1 MPTNPLNDLKKHLY
15 QFGKQHKIG
24 SIQADSV
31 LYILL
36 TKYDEPTE
44 ILRSVDI
51 ENVEKLAGKL
61 LDVIKANTERSED
74 SEIGSTT
81 LDVLKSASE
90 YTGNVLAITDLHFLS
105 ATFATFV
112 KHHDYRST
120 KAIEDILCVPL
131 DSVAMD
137 LDKLITG
144 KKVENKEA
152 SSGHEIG
159 DNLLLPYE
167 ASSNL
172 ELIGNSEN
180 LNKLKA
186 LCNTE
191 SGCLIVISGDSH
203 TGKSTLINQLAL
215 ESDRRVHYLEHTTL
229 VKQAYRRGK
238 IESELGVS
246 IKKCLKTNSLLVIE
260 DVDIVESSNNHS
272 QITPILIGAA
282 REGLKIVC
290 TSSKSGLKT
299 NIRSHGY
306 DEYLKVIQL
315 EQPKGEDFEQI
326 VKAASEE
333 IERKHSVVLDSRTVG
348 KVIGMV
354 NQHMPSNKLKAT
366 LDSLNAIAT
375 QANTGEDINHS
386 LIVEVISAMASKPT
400 EEIEKSKT
408 SRLSTLSADLKS
420 ELFGQDESLDEIA
433 TRIKASVLGFQ
444 IQPNRPNAVFAL
456 LGESGVGKTKT
467 AELIAQKL
475 NYNILVINMGEFKER
490 HTVSRLIGSP
500 PGYVG
505 YNDGDGLLHETLS
518 VHPRT
523 IILLDEVEK
532 ADPSIYDLFLS
543 AFDKGVIYTAAN
555 KEVSFKDSIIFM
567 TSNLGANG
575 NKKTVGIHE
584 STNNQDTIDVSEFE
598 GHFRPEFINRI
609 TKVLTYKNLD
619 KDTLTKIARK
629 SLETLCMT
637 ITEHN
642 EWSVL
647 VDEEIYSEVVELAKD
662 GDEYPKDA
670 RPIERAV
677 ETHIS
682 SKITEAVMSASSDFK
697 KLHIK
702 LEKGLIDVRI
712 ER

>member
-1 MPTNPLNDLKKHLY
+1 MPTNPLSELKNHLY
-15 QFGKQHKIG
+15 QFGKEHKIG
-24 SIQADSV
+24 SIQADCV

-36 TKYDEPTE
+36 TKYEEPTE

-51 ENVEKLAGKL
+51 PNVDQLADKL
-61 LDVIKANTERSED
+61 LKIIKVSTETSATAEL
-74 SEIGSTT
+74 GSTS
-81 LDVLKSASE
+81 LDVLKLASQ
-90 YTGNVLAITDLHFLS
+90 YAGNVLGITELHFLS
-105 ATFATFV
+105 ATFATFL
-112 KHHDYRST
+112 KHHDYRSI
-120 KAIEDILCVPL
+120 KEIESILESSI

-144 KKVENKEA
+144 KKIQNKEVR
-152 SSGHEIG
+152 SGHEMA
-159 DNLLLPYE
+159 DSLLLPYE
-167 ASSNL
+167 ANMHTKLISN
-172 ELIGNSEN
+172 SQN
-180 LNKLKA
+180 LSKLKA
-186 LCNTE
+186 LCNAE

-215 ESDRRVHYLEHTTL
+215 ESDRQINYLEHTTL
-229 VKQAYRRGK
+229 VKQAFRRGK
-238 IESELGVS
+238 IESELGVA
-246 IKKCLKTNSLLVIE
+246 IKKCLSNDSLLVIE
-260 DVDIVESSNNHS
+260 DVDIIESSNNHA

-315 EQPKGEDFEQI
+315 EQPKGPEFEQI
-326 VKAASEE
+326 IKAASLE
-333 IERKHSVVLDSRTVG
+333 IETRHNVILNTKIVA
-348 KVIGMV
+348 KVTALV
-354 NQHMPSNKLKAT
+354 TQHMPSNKLKAI
-366 LDSLNAIAT
+366 LDCLNALAAQTKKGDDIS
-375 QANTGEDINHS
+375 QEDIVQ
-386 LIVEVISAMASKPT
+386 IVSAMSSKPT

-408 SRLSTLSADLKS
+408 SRLSTLSDDLKS
-420 ELFGQDESLDEIA
+420 ELFGQDESLEEIA
-433 TRIKASVLGFQ
+433 SRIKASVLGFQ
-444 IQPNRPNAVFAL
+444 IQPNRPNAIFAL

-500 PGYVG
+500 PGYIG

-543 AFDKGVIYTAAN
+543 AFDKGVIHTAAN
-555 KEVSFKDSIIFM
+555 KEVCFKDSIIFM

-584 STNNQDTIDVSEFE
+584 TSINQDTIDVSEFE
-598 GHFRPEFINRI
+598 AHFRPEFINRI
-609 TKVLTYKNLD
+609 TKVLSYKNLN
-619 KDTLTKIARK
+619 KDTLIKIARK
-629 SLETLCMT
+629 SLETLCNT
-637 ITEHN
+637 IAEHN
-642 EWSVL
+642 EWQVE
-647 VDEEIYSEVVELAKD
+647 VDEKIYSELVELSKN
-662 GDEYPKDA
+662 GGEYPKDA

-682 SKITEAVMSASSDFK
+682 SKITEAVMSASGDFK
-697 KLHIK
+697 KLHIS
-702 LEKGLIDVRI
+702 LEGGLIEARV
-712 ER
+712 EF